1 MGCGCNFIDQD
12 LRQKFPVFKEQ
23 WIDRIMYG
31 TEREKKRSLQALQLD
46 LLLVFLM
53 LIKIDKIND
62 QLNRSLFKFEKPSSY
77 RKPSFRNRKGGWGG
91 WDTNIC
97 VPSPVQGVSRS

>member
-1 MGCGCNFIDQD
+1 
-12 LRQKFPVFKEQ
+12 
-23 WIDRIMYG
+23 
-31 TEREKKRSLQALQLD
+31 
-46 LLLVFLM
+46 M

-62 QLNRSLFKFEKPSSY
+62 QLNRSLLKFEKPSSY

-97 VPSPVQGVSRS
+97 VPSPVQGVSHS